1 MTSQVHA
8 AHRTASLMLPAVPD
22 FARVFTRVARERL
35 PAVLDS
41 AGGPESL
48 AGLTILAFDPFRVLV
63 HAEGRTWRTDL
74 DGCRTEIGGN
84 PLAALRVELV
94 RTHVGPARPGTPLQG
109 GAVIGFLGYE
119 MGRHVERLPATTRR
133 DILLPDMY
141 WAFYDSLMLLD
152 QRTGGAEIHTTNFGG
167 RDSDWLLNRW
177 RPVVEDALRGPAHE
191 TVTDQPPTGAAL
203 AFDDLEANFSAAG
216 YRQAVGRAIEYIA
229 AGDIFQANLSQRFT
243 TPLACSPAELY
254 LRLRRANPAPF
265 AAYLACDEPGRF
277 GSPNRWA
284 VLSSS
289 PERFL
294 QVIDGR
300 VATRPIKGTRPRR
313 AGDETLN
320 ARSRA
325 ELLASKKDAAELA
338 MIVDLERN
346 DLGRV
351 CSFGTVKV
359 TEPRTVEEYAS
370 VYHTAAQVEGR
381 LHHGC
386 DLVDLLKAT
395 FPGGSITGAPKIRAM
410 QIIDEL
416 EPTARSV
423 YTGAIGHIG
432 FDGQMDLNIAIR
444 TLLVDGDRV
453 HLQVGGGIVADST
466 PEDEYQE
473 TLAKARSLLEALGCG
488 L

>member
-1 MTSQVHA
+1 MASHLHA

-22 FARVFTRVARERL
+22 FGRAFARVARERL

-41 AGGPESL
+41 AGGPAAL
-48 AGLTILAFDPFRVLV
+48 AGTTLLAFDPFQVLV
-63 HAEGRTWRTDL
+63 HADGRTWLTDL
-74 DGCRTEIGGN
+74 DGRRTEIEGN
-84 PLAALRVELV
+84 PLSALRVELA

-119 MGRHVERLPATTRR
+119 MGRHVERLPATTAR

-152 QRTGGAEIHTTNFGG
+152 RRTGQAEIHTTNLGG
-167 RDSDWLLNRW
+167 RDAERLLDRW
-177 RPVVEDALRGPAHE
+177 RPLVEDVLRSPADTSASE
-191 TVTDQPPTGAAL
+191 RPPTEAPLRFEDL
-203 AFDDLEANFSAAG
+203 AANFSAAG
-216 YRQAVGRAIEYIA
+216 YRQAVRRAIDYIA
-229 AGDIFQANLSQRFT
+229 AGDIFQVNLSQRFT
-243 TPLACSPAELY
+243 APLACSPAELY

-265 AAYLACDEPGRF
+265 AAYLACDEPGLG

-300 VATRPIKGTRPRR
+300 IATRPIKGTRPRR
-313 AGDETLN
+313 AGDEVFN
-320 ARSRA
+320 AARRA
-325 ELLASKKDAAELA
+325 ELLASAKDAAELA

-359 TEPRTVEEYAS
+359 TENRTIEEYAS
-370 VYHTAAQVEGR
+370 VYHTVSQVEGR

-444 TLLVDGDRV
+444 TLLVDGERV

-466 PEDEYQE
+466 PEDEYDE
-473 TLAKARSLLEALGCG
+473 TLAKARSLLQALGCR